1 MDFEV
6 ELKGGAPW
14 GFRIQGGKEFHSA
27 IKITFL
33 KPGGKAAKCQGIR
46 IGDMLTHINEVATS
60 ALTHTQAEMQ
70 IKRAGTSLKL
80 SLQRKVPPKPEPVA
94 QPAEDNVDGAE
105 DVPPLTPRR
114 RTASVPARP
123 ETTKTVSDKEKDP
136 DWYKSM
142 FKTVHQGVELKATP
156 MGGEEK
162 VTRAPVKKK
171 ASVYEMEV
179 QKTNDYNY
187 ERSRR
192 PSRQS
197 LTGRPTPSLSVLALG
212 KSHEEGAPV
221 KQYHDSV
228 FEGSEGSESSYSG
241 SRKGSQGS
249 VIEEVQEVVELDEV
263 FKKPTRRATEGARP
277 MAYRKPVVVD
287 RYAMLGSESELYA
300 SVSSVSESVGS
311 VKSEPA
317 EQAVAE
323 NKEVEMPSVADFLGV
338 PSVSNLAEASELLDT
353 QSSQSVAKGE
363 LLGAE
368 VSSEEEMTLS
378 EPVKT
383 TAEVPVETPAEVNL
397 GTEIIE
403 KETVIEAI
411 ERELEIVEDVGTKKE
426 VSIEDEENKENLKPE
441 PKVEEKLASTPIKE
455 VDDSDLSDGEV
466 IINTLSITDPDASDH
481 SLPDAAAL
489 SGVISR
495 TDIPNDLVL
504 LSAITSPPKSG
515 EGIKTIPKEQIP
527 EFV

>member
-1 MDFEV
+1 M
-6 ELKGGAPW
+6 
-14 GFRIQGGKEFHSA
+14 
-27 IKITFL
+27 
-33 KPGGKAAKCQGIR
+33 
-46 IGDMLTHINEVATS
+46 
-60 ALTHTQAEMQ
+60 
-70 IKRAGTSLKL
+70 
-80 SLQRKVPPKPEPVA
+80 
-94 QPAEDNVDGAE
+94 
-105 DVPPLTPRR
+105 
-114 RTASVPARP
+114 
-123 ETTKTVSDKEKDP
+123 
-136 DWYKSM
+136 
-142 FKTVHQGVELKATP
+142 
-156 MGGEEK
+156 
-162 VTRAPVKKK
+162 
-171 ASVYEMEV
+171 
-179 QKTNDYNY
+179 
-187 ERSRR
+187 
-192 PSRQS
+192 
-197 LTGRPTPSLSVLALG
+197 LALG

-317 EQAVAE
+317 EQVVAE
-323 NKEVEMPSVADFLGV
+323 DKEVEM

-353 QSSQSVAKGE
+353 PSSQSVAKGE